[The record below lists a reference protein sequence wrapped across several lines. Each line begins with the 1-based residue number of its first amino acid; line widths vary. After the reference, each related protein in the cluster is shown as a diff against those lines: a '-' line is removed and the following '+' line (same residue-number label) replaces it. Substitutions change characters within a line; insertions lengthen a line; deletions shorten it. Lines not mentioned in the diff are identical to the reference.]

1 MRADSKERL
10 SDISD
15 GGLSM
20 GTEIDGSMGS
30 VVEYTLFPEV
40 AKPAENLLPERA
52 PVEKPLIQNS
62 EK

>member
-40 AKPAENLLPERA
+40 AKLVENRA
-52 PVEKPLIQNS
+52 DSKS
-62 EK
+62 DS